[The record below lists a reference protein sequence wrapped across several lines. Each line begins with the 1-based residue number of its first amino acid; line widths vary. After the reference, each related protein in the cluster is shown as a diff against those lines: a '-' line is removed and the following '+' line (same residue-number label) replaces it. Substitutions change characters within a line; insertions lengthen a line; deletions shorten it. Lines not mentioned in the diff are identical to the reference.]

1 MLEVL
6 KTTAFVTIGV
16 TLGLVILAYVLYIV
30 FYPLLKTVEG
40 GLQLLG
46 VYSKKE
52 AAVEETGLVPQFE
65 LGLTLADGGEKVQD
79 EEPEEKKA

>member
-1 MLEVL
+1 MEVL

-40 GLQLLG
+40 GL
-46 VYSKKE
+46 
-52 AAVEETGLVPQFE
+52 
-65 LGLTLADGGEKVQD
+65 
-79 EEPEEKKA
+79 